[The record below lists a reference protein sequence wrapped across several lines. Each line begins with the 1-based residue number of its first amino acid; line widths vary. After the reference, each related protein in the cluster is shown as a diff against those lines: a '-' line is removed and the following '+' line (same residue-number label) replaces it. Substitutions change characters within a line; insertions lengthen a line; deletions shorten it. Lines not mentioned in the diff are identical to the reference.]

1 MKHEGR
7 QGGEATTSP
16 SKHDRRPELDARRVD
31 VISCFSQL
39 LNASLSLN
47 SWEGS
52 GGLEATVVVKGL
64 EMGKCHC
71 CSSVCVC
78 VCVSFCVLGRG
89 GGRDSSSNTV
99 FQALLFRFI

>member
-39 LNASLSLN
+39 LNASLSLK
-47 SWEGS
+47 S
-52 GGLEATVVVKGL
+52 LEATVVVKGL

-78 VCVSFCVLGRG
+78 VWG
-89 GGRDSSSNTV
+89 GGGFQLQHFV